1 MVNERYS
8 DRIMVI
14 PWKPMDVSDPS
25 ALQTKANEYTA
36 YVSQEARPT
45 EYTIGEMGDYLR
57 RCVKENHLSCIAFSN
72 KIFPAQS
79 LWRHEPPLLR
89 NSSLRRSW
97 SKTGPWEIIMQVHM
111 RYANHI
117 SCMSLKTVI
126 FIKITIIRSATR
138 CTRPLRLSG
147 TSAVIRGMTCW
158 LGWTRH
164 MFHPCRSPTLRY
176 WSTWMCFFKLLS
188 SSAIIGN
195 QNKNS
200 LFLFYRCQVKTV
212 ILIFSNITVIEL
224 LGWSRYQPH

>member
-57 RCVKENHLSCIAFSN
+57 RCVKENHLSCIAFS
-72 KIFPAQS
+72 KYFQP
-79 LWRHEPPLLR
+79 R
-89 NSSLRRSW
+89 
-97 SKTGPWEIIMQVHM
+97 VHG
-111 RYANHI
+111 
-117 SCMSLKTVI
+117 
-126 FIKITIIRSATR
+126 
-138 CTRPLRLSG
+138 G
-147 TSAVIRGMTCW
+147 TS
-158 LGWTRH
+158 L
-164 MFHPCRSPTLRY
+164 PTLRY

-224 LGWSRYQPH
+224 LG